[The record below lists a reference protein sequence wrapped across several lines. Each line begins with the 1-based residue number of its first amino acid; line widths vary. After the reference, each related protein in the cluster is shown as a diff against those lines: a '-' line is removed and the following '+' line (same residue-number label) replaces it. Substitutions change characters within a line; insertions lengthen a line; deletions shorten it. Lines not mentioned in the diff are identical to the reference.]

1 MKKSIWAAALLSA
14 GLMMSCGDDVSSLG
28 GSLTTGEVS
37 ISVDSIVADVEARSI
52 YYDSF
57 DGRNLIKLLGRI
69 NVPEYGSLDCSFV
82 SQMLSAQKMNIPDSI
97 SVNDVDSIRMVL
109 SVPRGSL
116 TGDSLAPQQLTVYR
130 LNRQLP
136 AGISSDF
143 DPKGYYDPSVPMGRR
158 SYTLS
163 NIAKGD
169 SALKRDAYVRIP
181 VMLPIEFGRELF
193 NKYRQ
198 DNSIFAWPETFNQY
212 FPGIYVEQNFGNGCV
227 ANVAKAEIFTYWH
240 RMRQVSQMQP
250 DSTYKPVDVLTRDSV
265 CLLASQPE
273 VLSSNIMR
281 YRVSEYLKG
290 LVAAGRTVVTTPGGY
305 VGAIELPVKQ
315 LLDAYNEN
323 ASALQVV
330 SDLRFELPAS
340 EIANDYGL
348 TVAPNMLLI
357 KKSEA
362 KEFFEKNKVPDNLHS
377 FQSGYDS
384 EKRRYVFGS
393 MRKYFLEVLEAQQK
407 GEEIGPEYSEF
418 LLVPVSVSTETV
430 DGYNSSTTYVTRCQP
445 YLTRPTMTEIH
456 ADKSIITFTYSAQQ
470 IQ

>member
-1 MKKSIWAAALLSA
+1 MKKSILAAAILSA
-14 GLMMSCGDDVSSLG
+14 GLFMSCDDDVSGIG
-28 GSLTTGEVS
+28 GSLTSGEVS
-37 ISVDSIVADVEARSI
+37 ITVDSIVADVTARSV

-57 DGRNLIKLLGRI
+57 DGRNVTKLLGRI

-82 SQMLSAQKMNIPDSI
+82 SQMLSSQKMNIPDSI
-97 SVNDVDSIRMVL
+97 GVDDIDSIRMVL

-130 LNRQLP
+130 LDRQLP

-143 DPKGYYDPSVPMGRR
+143 DPTGYYDPSAPMGRR

-181 VMLPIEFGRELF
+181 VSLPLEFGRELF
-193 NKYRQ
+193 TMYRA
-198 DNSIFAWPETFNQY
+198 NSPVFEWPETFNQY
-212 FPGIYVEQNFGNGCV
+212 FPGVYVEQNFGNGCV
-227 ANVAKAEIFTYWH
+227 ANVARAEVFTYWH

-250 DSTYKPVDVLTRDSV
+250 DSTYLPVNVVTRDSV

-290 LVAAGRTVVTTPGGY
+290 LVASGRTVITTPGGY
-305 VGAIELPVKQ
+305 VADLKFPVQQ
-315 LLDAYNEN
+315 LLDEYNRN
-323 ASALQVV
+323 VTALQIV
-330 SDLRFELPAS
+330 SALRFELPAS
-340 EIANDYGL
+340 EIANEHGL
-348 TVAPNMLLI
+348 TVAPYMLMV
-357 KKSEA
+357 KRSEA
-362 KEFFEKNKVPDNLHS
+362 EAFFAENKVPDNISS
-377 FQSGYDS
+377 FYAAYDS
-384 EKRRYVFGS
+384 EKKRYVFGS
-393 MRKYFLEVLEAQQK
+393 MRQYFLKVLEAQEK
-407 GEEIGPEYSEF
+407 GEEIGSEFSDF
-418 LLVPVSVSTETV
+418 LLVPVSVTTETV
-430 DGYNSSTTYVTRCQP
+430 EGYNTSTTYVTRCQP

-456 ADKSIITFTYSAQQ
+456 TDRSIVSFTYSAQQ